1 MLSRIDGNLSTVQLL
16 TDFQQLA
23 HHLCHLLGFQQ
34 RFQRV
39 CFLHLLQLEILH
51 LPDKAVLRVHN
62 GCL

>member
-16 TDFQQLA
+16 TDFQKLA

-34 RFQRV
+34 RLQRV

-51 LPDKAVLRVHN
+51 LPEV
-62 GCL
+62 CLHIVG